1 MTQLFRSYSLL
12 FLALFLV
19 SVVVFGSFMISSVHS
34 SIIETQQH
42 ITQTTTQAIN
52 DYFNNMNAFSLLL
65 MNSDEFKEAVIDE
78 LPQSLNDGSRQT
90 VALQK
95 AYAAAYQMF
104 EKEYRIG
111 VVTNSG
117 IYIWLADRIL
127 VEPMQSDPLVYENYR
142 GFGAP
147 ILLCSD
153 SNPYLG
159 CIANGSKSNYSS
171 TSIITLARS
180 ISKNNAFTRPQAML
194 EIHIDQSSFSS
205 YMKKLAGNFETADL
219 QITVFGTEG
228 DCLYGNAAFSSIPS
242 EMLANLSGQWI
253 RNGPQM
259 VKADSI
265 LGGKAW
271 IYYQIPEIQY
281 YSQLIICLAGMIA
294 VFLPL
299 IGTML
304 VLTHSISKKITRP
317 IIQLSNEL
325 NHLDL
330 AHPQDIGLVDTSLL
344 EINLIAQ
351 TTADLGKKL
360 SASMDEIVAAKTS
373 ELQSRLMALQSQM
386 QPHFLY
392 NTLAVISSL
401 CEQGNTTAATRMCYS
416 LSQMLRYVSSK
427 GSDGVFLYEE
437 VDFLEHY
444 VTVMSERYPQSSVCI
459 DIPLEMMDLRI
470 PKLVLQ
476 PLCENSFK
484 HSIQNHVKIQVTGE
498 LDQKHWTVNIRD
510 NGPGFTGKQ
519 ISDILARCRSAF
531 SHQEALST
539 STEGLGL
546 VNIYTRLALFY
557 HYQFVF
563 SISEQDG
570 ITIGGFTDAAES
582 ENQSDHC

>member
-1 MTQLFRSYSLL
+1 
-12 FLALFLV
+12 
-19 SVVVFGSFMISSVHS
+19 MISSVHS

-159 CIANGSKSNYSS
+159 CIANGSKA
-171 TSIITLARS
+171 ITALRQLLRLRGASARIMRLPARRLCWRS
-180 ISKNNAFTRPQAML
+180 ISINHPF
-194 EIHIDQSSFSS
+194 S

-294 VFLPL
+294 VF
-299 IGTML
+299 
-304 VLTHSISKKITRP
+304 
-317 IIQLSNEL
+317 
-325 NHLDL
+325 
-330 AHPQDIGLVDTSLL
+330 
-344 EINLIAQ
+344 
-351 TTADLGKKL
+351 
-360 SASMDEIVAAKTS
+360 
-373 ELQSRLMALQSQM
+373 
-386 QPHFLY
+386 
-392 NTLAVISSL
+392 
-401 CEQGNTTAATRMCYS
+401 
-416 LSQMLRYVSSK
+416 
-427 GSDGVFLYEE
+427 
-437 VDFLEHY
+437 
-444 VTVMSERYPQSSVCI
+444 
-459 DIPLEMMDLRI
+459 
-470 PKLVLQ
+470 
-476 PLCENSFK
+476 
-484 HSIQNHVKIQVTGE
+484 
-498 LDQKHWTVNIRD
+498 
-510 NGPGFTGKQ
+510 
-519 ISDILARCRSAF
+519 CR
-531 SHQEALST
+531 
-539 STEGLGL
+539 
-546 VNIYTRLALFY
+546 
-557 HYQFVF
+557 
-563 SISEQDG
+563 
-570 ITIGGFTDAAES
+570 
-582 ENQSDHC
+582 

>member
-304 VLTHSISKKITRP
+304 VLTHSISKKSPDR
-317 IIQLSNEL
+317 SF
-325 NHLDL
+325 
-330 AHPQDIGLVDTSLL
+330 S
-344 EINLIAQ
+344 
-351 TTADLGKKL
+351 
-360 SASMDEIVAAKTS
+360 SA
-373 ELQSRLMALQSQM
+373 
-386 QPHFLY
+386 
-392 NTLAVISSL
+392 
-401 CEQGNTTAATRMCYS
+401 
-416 LSQMLRYVSSK
+416 
-427 GSDGVFLYEE
+427 
-437 VDFLEHY
+437 
-444 VTVMSERYPQSSVCI
+444 MS
-459 DIPLEMMDLRI
+459 
-470 PKLVLQ
+470 
-476 PLCENSFK
+476 
-484 HSIQNHVKIQVTGE
+484 
-498 LDQKHWTVNIRD
+498 
-510 NGPGFTGKQ
+510 
-519 ISDILARCRSAF
+519 
-531 SHQEALST
+531 
-539 STEGLGL
+539 
-546 VNIYTRLALFY
+546 
-557 HYQFVF
+557 
-563 SISEQDG
+563 
-570 ITIGGFTDAAES
+570 
-582 ENQSDHC
+582 